1 MRHHRNRFA
10 LERLEPRDVPA
21 AQFAA
26 VGSDAGDIGR
36 AQLVDTETGTPRYS
50 VFPFG
55 TDFTGG
61 VSVAAGDV
69 NGDGV
74 TDLIAAPGAGG
85 GPVVKVFDGV
95 TGVELYNQL
104 VFDASFRGGVYV
116 AAGDTNLDG
125 KAEIIAGAGEGGGP
139 AVTVIDGGTGA
150 VASSFFA
157 YGDGFRGGVRV
168 AAGDV
173 DGDGRA
179 DVIAGAG
186 PGGAPHVRAVSV
198 AAGGRE
204 LASFLAYDAAFAGG
218 VFVAAGDLDADGRTD
233 IVTGTGA
240 GGGPLVNSFRG
251 DGTAFDSFV
260 IGDGSSRAGVR
271 VGVVHRGYT
280 ADIATVVPGAGVG
293 RFTPTGEPTDASGLT
308 GNGWVSGPAEATPDA
323 ALLWNQVAL
332 RAVAADATPAPAAA
346 RALAM
351 LHIAVFE
358 SANVIVRRYESYSFT
373 PGSPDDADPEAAA
386 LLAGEQVLSGL
397 FPEQATEFVRIR
409 NARLALIPDGTAK
422 DGGLQTGAQEAEFL
436 LFIRGF
442 DGSAEA
448 GSVPFTPGTNPG
460 DWRPTPPDNAPFL
473 LPGWGNVSTFAIGSA
488 AVFRPNGPPEVSS
501 LEYAAELNA
510 VQQLGRIDSS
520 TRTADQTQQ
529 ALFWAGGAGASAVT
543 QDVVRRENLDL
554 LDSARAFALVA
565 MAAADA
571 AIVAWDSKLTFA
583 RWRPITAVREAG
595 GDDNPGTTADPTWT
609 PLLATPNHPDYIS
622 DTAAVTAAGA
632 AVLTALFGEGY
643 AFRAYSPALPGV
655 TRSFAGFAD
664 AAAEAAQS
672 GVSGGVQFPSSAAD
686 GLAAG
691 EAVGG
696 VVVGTKLRPLA

>member
-1 MRHHRNRFA
+1 MRYHRNRFA
-10 LERLEPRDVPA
+10 LELLEPRDVPA
-21 AQFAA
+21 TQLAA
-26 VGSDAGDIGR
+26 VGTDAGEIGR

-61 VSVAAGDV
+61 VRVAAGDV

-95 TGVELYNQL
+95 TGVELYSQL

-139 AVTVIDGGTGA
+139 AVVVIDGGTGA
-150 VASSFFA
+150 VVSSFFA
-157 YGDGFRGGVRV
+157 FGDGFRGGVRV

-186 PGGAPHVRAVSV
+186 PGGSPHVRAVSV

-218 VFVAAGDLDADGRTD
+218 VFVAAGDLDADGQTD

-251 DGTAFDSFV
+251 DGAAFDSFV

-293 RFTPTGEPTDASGLT
+293 RFTPAGEPTEATGLT
-308 GNGWVSGPAEATPDA
+308 GNGWVSGPAEATADPSV
-323 ALLWNQVAL
+323 LWNQVAL
-332 RAVAADATPAPAAA
+332 RAVAADGTPAPAAA

-358 SANVIVRRYESYSFT
+358 SVNAIVRRYESYGFT
-373 PGSPDDADPEAAA
+373 PGSLDEADPEAAA

-409 NARLALIPDGTAK
+409 NARLALIPDGTAR
-422 DGGLQTGAQEAEFL
+422 DNGLQIGAEEAQFL
-436 LFIRGF
+436 LFIRAF

-448 GSVPFTPGTNPG
+448 GSVPFTPGTAPG

-473 LPGWGNVSTFAIGSA
+473 LPGWGNVTTFGIGSA
-488 AVFRPNGPPEVSS
+488 AAFRPNGPPDVSS
-501 LEYAAELNA
+501 PEYASDLYA
-510 VQQLGRIDSS
+510 VQQLGRTDSS

-529 ALFWAGGAGASAVT
+529 ALFWAGGATASAVT
-543 QDVVRRENLDL
+543 QDVVRREKLDL

-565 MAAADA
+565 MAGADA

-595 GDDNPGTTADPTWT
+595 TDGNAGTTADPTWT
-609 PLLATPNHPDYIS
+609 PLLTTPNHPDYLS
-622 DTAAVTAAGA
+622 DGAAVTAAGA

-643 AFRAYSPALPGV
+643 AFRTYSPELPGV
-655 TRSFAGFAD
+655 TRAYAGFAD
-664 AAAEAAQS
+664 AAAEAARS
-672 GVSGGVQFPSSAAD
+672 GVYGGVQFPSSAAD

-696 VVVGTKLRPLA
+696 AVVGTKLRPTV